1 MTSDADGATR
11 ASRRWPDRV
20 DRRTV
25 GDHGGAQPDAGPIG
39 VPVVDLHDRLDV
51 HGPTV
56 AGRGQCPSTGARP
69 IHSLGSDLFPGS
81 SDGDGR
87 RVSSTTDLGAHG
99 ERIAAAYLTDVGLRL
114 LDRNWRC
121 REGELDIVARE
132 GDALVFCEVKTRRG
146 TGYGHPVEAVT
157 VTKQRR
163 LRVLA
168 QRWLAAHDEHAPD
181 LRFDVVGVLVRPS
194 QPALVTHLRAA
205 FS

>member
-1 MTSDADGATR
+1 M
-11 ASRRWPDRV
+11 
-20 DRRTV
+20 
-25 GDHGGAQPDAGPIG
+25 
-39 VPVVDLHDRLDV
+39 
-51 HGPTV
+51 
-56 AGRGQCPSTGARP
+56 
-69 IHSLGSDLFPGS
+69 
-81 SDGDGR
+81 
-87 RVSSTTDLGAHG
+87 SSTIDLGARG
-99 ERIAAAYLTDVGLRL
+99 ERIAAAYLTDAGLRL

-146 TGYGHPVEAVT
+146 NGYGHPVEAVT
-157 VTKQRR
+157 PVKRRR

-194 QPALVTHLRAA
+194 RPALVTHLRAA

>member
-1 MTSDADGATR
+1 VLSTIEL
-11 ASRRWPDRV
+11 
-20 DRRTV
+20 
-25 GDHGGAQPDAGPIG
+25 GG
-39 VPVVDLHDRLDV
+39 
-51 HGPTV
+51 
-56 AGRGQCPSTGARP
+56 
-69 IHSLGSDLFPGS
+69 
-81 SDGDGR
+81 
-87 RVSSTTDLGAHG
+87 HG
-99 ERIAAAYLTDVGLRL
+99 ERIAVAYLTDAGLRV

-181 LRFDVVGVLVRPS
+181 LRFDVVGVLVLPS
-194 QPALVTHLRAA
+194 RPALVTHLRAA

>member
-1 MTSDADGATR
+1 VVHAVHRHGTR
-11 ASRRWPDRV
+11 LWPV
-20 DRRTV
+20 HSFGWV
-25 GDHGGAQPDAGPIG
+25 LPQGP
-39 VPVVDLHDRLDV
+39 
-51 HGPTV
+51 
-56 AGRGQCPSTGARP
+56 
-69 IHSLGSDLFPGS
+69 

-87 RVSSTTDLGAHG
+87 RVLSPTELGARG
-99 ERIAAAYLTDVGLRL
+99 ERIAAAYLTDAGLRV

-146 TGYGHPVEAVT
+146 IGYGHPVEAVT
-157 VTKQRR
+157 PVKQRR

-194 QPALVTHLRAA
+194 RPALVTHLRAA
-205 FS
+205 FL